1 MFYIGCLLILYRL
14 SVIHSKRE
22 LNSNVSKSMLISCV
36 PQLTESRNKRI
47 LRALFCI
54 EFPVGRPHPRKPVFF
69 LASYVQVNCFKSDLE
84 GVIQIKSVLEIVIL
98 RTASSL
104 YFRCFSGDRCPCF
117 GSLVL
122 LDHV

>member
-22 LNSNVSKSMLISCV
+22 LNSTVSKSMLISCV

-54 EFPVGRPHPRKPVFF
+54 EFPLNDHIRGNLFF

-84 GVIQIKSVLEIVIL
+84 GVIQIKPVLEIVIL

-104 YFRCFSGDRCPCF
+104 HFRCFSGDRCPCF